1 MRWFV
6 TTDLLVSAWIFKRAE
21 RGRSAPRCFSDALD
35 VDLLRNRQR
44 VVDFDPEISSR
55 AFDLAMPQEKLNRAE
70 IASPPIDQSR
80 FGSAK

>member
-1 MRWFV
+1 
-6 TTDLLVSAWIFKRAE
+6 
-21 RGRSAPRCFSDALD
+21 
-35 VDLLRNRQR
+35 LLRNRQH

-55 AFDLAMPQEKLNRAE
+55 TFDLAMPQEKLNRAE